1 MKKKIIV
8 SAVLLAISIYA
19 INLFFIQPKSVEKQM
34 KSVAQNLNKKCPI
47 YLEKNSRLDSVS
59 TISNTNF
66 IYYKTLYAMDKRYM
80 KIDSSSAIIR
90 PHLLKE
96 IKENPNYEAFKK
108 HNISIDYVFY
118 DKHGSFVNKISF
130 TPELYAH

>member
-8 SAVLLAISIYA
+8 SAALLSIGIYI

-34 KSVAQNLNKKCPI
+34 ASVAQSINKKCPI
-47 YLEKNSRLDSVS
+47 YLKKSSRLDSVS
-59 TISNTNF
+59 TIFNTNF
-66 IYYKTLYAMDKRYM
+66 IYYKTLYGMDKKYM
-80 KIDSSSAIIR
+80 KIDSSTAIIR
-90 PHLLKE
+90 PYLLEE

-108 HNISIDYVFY
+108 HDIILDYVFY
-118 DKHGSFVNKISF
+118 DKYGSYVTKISF